1 MVFLVNANDRTV
13 RESAEE
19 ALAREWAR
27 HGASV
32 SVFELP
38 DSLRLPHNVV
48 DPPEGRALGAK
59 MRELLRELSYGER
72 PSMLVRALPVL
83 PRQ

>member
-19 ALAREWAR
+19 KLAREWVR
-27 HGASV
+27 HGAAV
-32 SVFELP
+32 AVYEIP

-48 DPPEGRALGAK
+48 APPPNQVLAAE

-72 PSMLVRALPVL
+72 PSMVVRAVPVAA
-83 PRQ
+83 R